1 MGKGLLKDEFGRNI
15 LSQEYDITVEEIFN
29 IDRRGKVF
37 QRDYLEIIN
46 IYFQILCFSTEI
58 RGPTMETTF
67 KEFLVVVLP
76 DDVLEGVVGQGYIRE
91 LGMALAS
98 AWDIIIQ
105 A

>member
-1 MGKGLLKDEFGRNI
+1 
-15 LSQEYDITVEEIFN
+15 
-29 IDRRGKVF
+29 
-37 QRDYLEIIN
+37 
-46 IYFQILCFSTEI
+46 
-58 RGPTMETTF
+58 METTF